1 VKHLVI
7 FLIVILS
14 TNLFSQ
20 NWLKVDSIF
29 AVSGVTV
36 KSFSAPEFADLNNDG
51 NPDLI
56 LGNIADAADFFWN
69 NSHSFPTTFSKD
81 TSVLYNIYNSGQTNT
96 NSDYPTL
103 IDLDGDTDLD
113 LVIGG
118 YNGLRYYEN
127 IGTITSPE
135 FIPVDTIFTN
145 VNSQIGSDAQPAFVD
160 IDDDGDL
167 DLFVGIGESLLGGP
181 TPGITMG
188 FRNTGTASVPIF
200 TLDNTLVTGI
210 PDIGLNSYPTFA
222 DLDNDEDYDL
232 VFGRD
237 LQTLVYYRNT
247 GTKQSPVWTQNT
259 TTFSGLETT
268 TYWKNPTFSDLD
280 YDGDFDLIYGTDG
293 GVLYVYRNIGTVT
306 APSFQYYPDYFKI
319 VKLSGG
325 SATVSL
331 KDFDGDG
338 DNDLLS
344 GDWLGKFNYFRNDGT
359 PLKPIFNQVTMSFSN
374 LTVNSYSS
382 PVFVDIDKDND
393 HDIVSGA
400 LNGQVFLYINN
411 NGTFVQNTTMF
422 SSIDVGWTSIPSFAD
437 LDDDGDLDLL
447 VGAETGSETKYF
459 TNNGSN
465 VFTVNTTTFAGVTFP
480 SYGRPTLADI
490 DNDDDYDLI
499 IGDGWGE
506 VYYYRNDG
514 NVTAPIWVRADVMF
528 AGIEVDQNAHP
539 GFEDLDG
546 DTKKDMII
554 GEYNGN
560 FTFYKNLFAPIV
572 VPVELTSFTV
582 SLVVDNAK
590 LDWQTASELNN
601 AGFEIQKSVVSNRL
615 IPGKNQEWIKIG
627 FVNGKGTTTE
637 INNYSFVDNE
647 SLISKTVYRLKQI
660 DLDGTFS
667 YSNEVE
673 IDVNSPTQFSLYQN
687 YPNPFNPSTKIRFTI
702 PTSPLNPSPYQGEGN
717 RERSVTLKVFDILG
731 KEVATLVNEEKPAGT
746 YEVDFNASNLPAGRQ
761 GLSSGVYIYTLKA
774 NGMTYSKSMILMK

>member
-1 VKHLVI
+1 MKHLVI
-7 FLIVILS
+7 FLVVILS
-14 TNLFSQ
+14 SNLFSQ

-56 LGNIADAADFFWN
+56 LGNIDDAADFFWN

-81 TSVLYNIYNSGQTNT
+81 TSVLYTIYNSGQINT
-96 NSDYPTL
+96 NSDYPTFVD
-103 IDLDGDTDLD
+103 IDGDTDLD

-118 YNGLRYYEN
+118 YNGLRYYLN
-127 IGTITSPE
+127 NGTITSPD
-135 FIPVDTIFTN
+135 FIIADGIFDI
-145 VNSQIGSDAQPAFVD
+145 VNSEIGSDAQPAFVD
-160 IDDDGDL
+160 IDDDGDF
-167 DLFVGIGESLLGGP
+167 DLFAGIGESLMGGP
-181 TPGITMG
+181 TPGITIG
-188 FRNTGTASVPIF
+188 FRNTGTATVPMF
-200 TLDNTLVTGI
+200 TLDNTIVTGI

-259 TTFSGLETT
+259 TTFSGVETT

-293 GVLYVYRNIGTVT
+293 GVLYVYRNIGTVA

-331 KDFDGDG
+331 KDYDGDG

-393 HDIVSGA
+393 YDIVSGA

-411 NGTFVQNTTMF
+411 NGTFTQNTTMF
-422 SSIDVGWTSIPSFAD
+422 SSIDVGWTSIPSLAD
-437 LDDDGDLDLL
+437 LDGDGDLDLL
-447 VGAETGSETKYF
+447 VGAETGSMTKYY
-459 TNNGSN
+459 TNDGNN
-465 VFTVNTTTFAGVTFP
+465 VFHENLTTFVGVTFF
-480 SYGRPTLADI
+480 SYGRPALADI
-490 DNDDDYDLI
+490 DNDGDYDLI

-514 NVTAPIWVRADVMF
+514 NLSAPGWVRAHSMF
-528 AGIEVDQNAHP
+528 AGIVVDQNAHP
-539 GFEDLDG
+539 GFADLDG
-546 DTKKDMII
+546 DARKDMII

-560 FTFYKNLFAPIV
+560 FTYYKNLFSP
-572 VPVELTSFTV
+572 LT
-582 SLVVDNAK
+582 DIEHENM
-590 LDWQTASELNN
+590 
-601 AGFEIQKSVVSNRL
+601 L
-615 IPGKNQEWIKIG
+615 IMPDD
-627 FVNGKGTTTE
+627 FV
-637 INNYSFVDNE
+637 
-647 SLISKTVYRLKQI
+647 
-660 DLDGTFS
+660 
-667 YSNEVE
+667 
-673 IDVNSPTQFSLYQN
+673 LYQN

-702 PTSPLNPSPYQGEGN
+702 PTPPSSSPFAKGRNESLSRTSFGMGFV
-717 RERSVTLKVFDILG
+717 SIKVFDILG
-731 KEVATLVNEEKPAGT
+731 KEVATLVNEEKPAGS
-746 YEVDFNASNLPAGRQ
+746 YEVDFNASN
-761 GLSSGVYIYTLKA
+761 LSSGVYIYTLKV
-774 NGMTYSKSMILMK
+774 NGISYSKSMMLIK